1 MYCMLNNP
9 HQPSRFLLETAAEAM
24 DSLIDGASEFYR
36 SFYVI
41 EKLHTEKGLP
51 CDEQRL
57 GEMKELILGLRKM
70 LYDERA
76 SLQCQLS
83 SISDIEE
90 AEQYLAGLRAKAEA
104 GRTPKQ

>member
-1 MYCMLNNP
+1 MSNTHTN
-9 HQPSRFLLETAAEAM
+9 QPSRTLLEAGAEAI

-41 EKLHTEKGLP
+41 RKLHTEKGLP

-57 GEMKELILGLRKM
+57 GEMQDLICALRKM

-83 SISDIEE
+83 SITDIED
-90 AEQYLAGLRAKAEA
+90 AEEFLAGLRAKAEA
-104 GRTPKQ
+104 GRTQKQ